1 MPTASH
7 CARANHPQGPN
18 QRLDVEIRL
27 RSHASATQGDA
38 GLPLRSVPDR
48 KSQNQAILEQ
58 ASSDSAYGVSPFHGP
73 NRKSNAGLGTS
84 PRNTTG
90 QGPPTRQAS
99 STTRTKPRNSNDS
112 HRSSLPRTT
121 RIQQTPGL
129 NREPA
134 ADIRFSPTA
143 PPNTDQS
150 PTPPSTR
157 NPGTKPITH
166 IPDPHERPRQTH
178 STNQTGNRTPN
189 PESVHGTVMRRDTS
203 ARQPTHRQH
212 QNRGIPTVL
221 TPSSRQPPPTILQ
234 TPPSRGPKRK
244 SIAKLGISPRD
255 TTGQGPPALQ
265 ASPIAPQ
272 NRRTRPIPLHSSTA
286 RTPNTTSYADQTGNR
301 TPNPES
307 VHGTVM
313 RRDTSARQPTHRQ
326 HQNRGIPMIP
336 TGHHRRTQPRCGK
349 HWI

>member
-7 CARANHPQGPN
+7 CARANHPQGTN

-27 RSHASATQGDA
+27 RSHTSATQGDA

-73 NRKSNAGLGTS
+73 NRKSNAEPGTS

-112 HRSSLPRTT
+112 HRPSPPDTT
-121 RIQQTPGL
+121 QMWQALDL
-129 NREPA
+129 NRKPA
-134 ADIRFSPTA
+134 GDIRFSPTA

-157 NPGTKPITH
+157 TPGTKPITH

-178 STNQTGNRTPN
+178 STNQTGNRPPN
-189 PESVHGTVMRRDTS
+189 PELVRGTVM
-203 ARQPTHRQH
+203 
-212 QNRGIPTVL
+212 G
-221 TPSSRQPPPTILQ
+221 
-234 TPPSRGPKRK
+234 
-244 SIAKLGISPRD
+244 
-255 TTGQGPPALQ
+255 
-265 ASPIAPQ
+265 
-272 NRRTRPIPLHSSTA
+272 
-286 RTPNTTSYADQTGNR
+286 
-301 TPNPES
+301 
-307 VHGTVM
+307 
-313 RRDTSARQPTHRQ
+313 
-326 HQNRGIPMIP
+326 
-336 TGHHRRTQPRCGK
+336 
-349 HWI
+349 

>member
-18 QRLDVEIRL
+18 QRLDVEILL

-48 KSQNQAILEQ
+48 RSQNQAILEQ

-121 RIQQTPGL
+121 RIWQAPGL

-150 PTPPSTR
+150 PTPHQPETPEPS
-157 NPGTKPITH
+157 
-166 IPDPHERPRQTH
+166 Q
-178 STNQTGNRTPN
+178 S
-189 PESVHGTVMRRDTS
+189 
-203 ARQPTHRQH
+203 PTYP
-212 QNRGIPTVL
+212 IPT
-221 TPSSRQPPPTILQ
+221 SDQDR
-234 TPPSRGPKRK
+234 
-244 SIAKLGISPRD
+244 
-255 TTGQGPPALQ
+255 
-265 ASPIAPQ
+265 
-272 NRRTRPIPLHSSTA
+272 HTA
-286 RTPNTTSYADQTGNR
+286 RTKPEIGHQTPNQSTERSWDEISAQDNQLTGNIKEFQRSSHQAADNHHRQSFRHPHPADQTGNQS
-301 TPNPES
+301 PNSES
-307 VHGTVM
+307 VHETPPDKGHRLDRHHQSHHKTAEP
-313 RRDTSARQPTHRQ
+313 SQSPTLL
-326 HQNRGIPMIP
+326 NRAKP
-336 TGHHRRTQPRCGK
+336 K
-349 HWI
+349 HNQLRGPNRK